1 MTCGSLA
8 EIILDLARGA
18 AVPEASRRSA
28 ERHMDGCR
36 ACAAAYA
43 RQRELTAGLQALAVD
58 AQEWQAP
65 AAMEERLLEAFAARQ
80 VVVAPA
86 TMATGRWKY
95 ALPAAAAIALA
106 VWGGV
111 RVMQKPVPSFRLTAA
126 ATQPQSAAE
135 SVSAGRSGVD
145 GAQHAPMPGQ
155 PGLKTRPPQSARK
168 VGLEFQNV
176 ATGFQ
181 NVAPGSSDPGDRTAT
196 ARTAAPPATPVATVE
211 FVRIPSAIGLPD
223 MESGTV
229 VRMEL
234 PLTALPEYGLD
245 IAPDAAR
252 SSVEADVL
260 VGQDGQPR
268 AIRLVGI
275 PEAVAQDS
283 RSRQ

>member
-18 AVPEASRRSA
+18 AVPEPSRRSA
-28 ERHMDGCR
+28 ARHIDGCPS
-36 ACAAAYA
+36 CAAAYA
-43 RQRELTAGLQALAVD
+43 RQRELTAALQALAKD

-65 AAMEERLLEAFAARQ
+65 AAMEERLLAVFAERHG
-80 VVVAPA
+80 VAPVKVVRA
-86 TMATGRWKY
+86 RWKY

-111 RVMQKPVPSFRLTAA
+111 RLLHQGEPPTEAFRLKAE
-126 ATQPQSAAE
+126 ATQTTARPANVETGQPQEHGEACC
-135 SVSAGRSGVD
+135 
-145 GAQHAPMPGQ
+145 Q
-155 PGLKTRPPQSARK
+155 PGLKTRPPQFTSREPAH
-168 VGLEFQNV
+168 
-176 ATGFQ
+176 
-181 NVAPGSSDPGDRTAT
+181 PRTADPSSRV
-196 ARTAAPPATPVATVE
+196 ALRRDKPASSRPVPAPVE
-211 FVRIPSAIGLPD
+211 FVRIPSAIGLPE

-229 VRMEL
+229 LRMQL

-252 SSVEADVL
+252 TSIEADVL

-268 AIRLVGI
+268 AIRLIAI
-275 PEAVAQDS
+275 PDAVAPDS